1 MTKDR
6 FKGFMKFLNVV
17 DENLGFGMEVLE
29 WYLNFVHNSPVKVIK
44 ILRRFLWMFLKLTKR
59 F

>member
-17 DENLGFGMEVLE
+17 DENLGFGIEVLE
-29 WYLNFVHNSPVKVIK
+29 WYLNFVHT
-44 ILRRFLWMFLKLTKR
+44 L
-59 F
+59 